1 MKNRITSPVLEGIA
15 RAMCHDVGICK
26 SHRAMYGNCICNHK
40 RDTAAPGEGP
50 LWTFGLPEAHAVLEY
65 LLTPDNL
72 ANLIFEYWK
81 KTGQSVDVF
90 SPVDETEKP

>member
-1 MKNRITSPVLEGIA
+1 MKNRITSPVLKGMA

-50 LWTFGLPEAHAVLEY
+50 LWTFGLPEARAVAGVPAEGIRLLQPAVLRRH
-65 LLTPDNL
+65 L
-72 ANLIFEYWK
+72 WW
-81 KTGQSVDVF
+81 GG
-90 SPVDETEKP
+90 

>member
-50 LWTFGLPEAHAVLEY
+50 LWTFGLPEARAVLEY
-65 LLTPDNL
+65 LRKEYVYSSQRFSDD
-72 ANLIFEYWK
+72 IF
-81 KTGQSVDVF
+81 GG
-90 SPVDETEKP
+90 VDETEKET